1 MKVEI
6 LNPLQIRLI
15 AESDDEKEL
24 LDDWTLW
31 KGFYWTGY
39 ETHRAEIIAL
49 KLTLKDSEL

>member
-15 AESDDEKEL
+15 AESDDEKKL

-31 KGFYWTGY
+31 KGFYCTGH
-39 ETHRAEIIAL
+39 EIHRAEIIAL
-49 KLTLKDSEL
+49 KLTLKDNEL